1 MSWWYSNKLCGE
13 SNKSKY
19 ELDNKNSLE
28 KINIS
33 KK

>member
-19 ELDNKNSLE
+19 ELDIKNSFEE
-28 KINIS
+28 K
-33 KK
+33 